1 MSVVLRKLL
10 PPVVSPVKILCYP
23 FFLCFLLFL
32 LFYNLSRILIY
43 LKILQA
49 FKISRREILYFRF
62 SRNFL
67 EKIIKKD
74 HRSKEKQGKYN
85 NKFFDFDERFS
96 AVKKKLFFR
105 IFNAYLLW
113 IDTCSDWRKVVLVE
127 ILQNFTILAQQ

>member
-67 EKIIKKD
+67 EKL
-74 HRSKEKQGKYN
+74 SKEIIGVKK
-85 NKFFDFDERFS
+85 NKGNIIINFLILITFFGGE
-96 AVKKKLFFR
+96 KKLFFR